1 MTDWNG
7 TCQRCGAESKVHTM
21 SMYNEDLIC
30 MDCKDKEA
38 KREDYDKAREA
49 DIKEIRK
56 GNYNFKGI
64 GLNDTKGDNNAE

>member
-7 TCQRCGAESKVHTM
+7 TCQRCGAKSNVHTM

-38 KREDYDKAREA
+38 KREDYDKAVEA
-49 DIKEIRK
+49 DHKEIKK

-64 GLNDTKGDNNAE
+64 GLGDTKGDGR